1 MRWGCEKFVG
11 PMPVN
16 EFLSE
21 FVPEAAEKRPA
32 NEISFSDLSTSQK
45 EEKFV
50 SHRAPSGINANEYN
64 RSMQWKNL
72 VFFPNSHLK
81 IPLLVKV
88 VQKEAE
94 TRHLH
99 LLEAPRQLS

>member
-1 MRWGCEKFVG
+1 MTREACEKFVG

-32 NEISFSDLSTSQK
+32 NEISFSDASISQK

-50 SHRAPSGINANEYN
+50 SHRVPRGIDAHEYY
-64 RSMQWKNL
+64 RSVQWKHL
-72 VFFPNSHLK
+72 VFSQNSH
-81 IPLLVKV
+81 
-88 VQKEAE
+88 
-94 TRHLH
+94 
-99 LLEAPRQLS
+99 

>member
-1 MRWGCEKFVG
+1 VSTLYKEMFFEIMRWGCEKFVG

-32 NEISFSDLSTSQK
+32 SDVSFSDAASSLQK
-45 EEKFV
+45 VEKFV
-50 SHRAPSGINANEYN
+50 SHRAPSGINANEYY
-64 RSMQWKNL
+64 RSVQWKHL

-81 IPLLVKV
+81 IPLLVKIL
-88 VQKEAE
+88 QK
-94 TRHLH
+94 
-99 LLEAPRQLS
+99 